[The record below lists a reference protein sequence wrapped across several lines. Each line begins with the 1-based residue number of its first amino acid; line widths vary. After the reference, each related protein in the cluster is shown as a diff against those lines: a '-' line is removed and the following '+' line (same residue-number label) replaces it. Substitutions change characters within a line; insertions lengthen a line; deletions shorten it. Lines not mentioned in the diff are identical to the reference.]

1 MFDDY
6 DDKLLLQN
14 GWLDKIIRLHLQPS
28 LSELRQKSLYKE
40 KLTKYQIA
48 FAKILKLKKQF

>member
-1 MFDDY
+1 MFDDDD

-14 GWLDKIIRLHLQPS
+14 GWLDKRLHLQPS

>member
-1 MFDDY
+1 MFDDDD

-14 GWLDKIIRLHLQPS
+14 GWLD
-28 LSELRQKSLYKE
+28 KSLYKE

>member
-1 MFDDY
+1 MFDDD

-14 GWLDKIIRLHLQPS
+14 GWLDKRLHLQPS
-28 LSELRQKSLYKE
+28 LSDLRQKSLYKE